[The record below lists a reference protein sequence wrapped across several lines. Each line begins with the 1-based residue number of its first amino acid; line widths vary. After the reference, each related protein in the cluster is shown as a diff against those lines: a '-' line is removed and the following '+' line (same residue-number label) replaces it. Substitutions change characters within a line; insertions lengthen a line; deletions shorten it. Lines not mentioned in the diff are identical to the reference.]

1 MTFYIAPVVEG
12 QTEQG
17 CLERLLHRVWC
28 ELLAQPERL
37 QVLEPFRGQRDA
49 LVHPD
54 GKVLTASV
62 QKAFLKLHAKV
73 RKDADARSLLLI
85 LLDAEGDCP
94 ATLAPRLLTVARA
107 ALPPDSSVACVLP
120 KRMLENWIVAGSATL
135 AGVNGLPNSLPPPT
149 NPEDCGGSGW
159 LSAQLRSVNQ
169 GRKYTKTADAKV
181 FVAGMDLQ
189 GCRSTAP
196 SFDKLCRELEGRVPP
211 LSQAPQPEGEP
222 PPAGSPAPPD
232 REAAP

>member
-1 MTFYIAPVVEG
+1 MTLYIAPVVEG

-17 CLERLLHRVWC
+17 CVERLLHRVWF

-54 GKVLTASV
+54 GKAFTESV
-62 QKAFLKLHAKV
+62 QKAFLKLHAKA
-73 RKDADARSLLLI
+73 RKDAEARSLLLI

-94 ATLAPRLLTVARA
+94 ATLAPRLLAVARA
-107 ALPPDSSVACVLP
+107 VLPPDSPVACVLP
-120 KRMLENWIVAGSATL
+120 KRMLENWIVAGCTTL
-135 AGVNGLPNSLPPPT
+135 AGVNGLPSPLSPPA

-159 LSAQLRSVNQ
+159 LSAQLRSVNK

-181 FVAGMDLQ
+181 FVAAMDLQ
-189 GCRSTAP
+189 GCRDTAS
-196 SFDKLCRELEGRVPP
+196 SFDKLCRELEGRILPP
-211 LSQAPQPEGEP
+211 PQAPLPEGEP
-222 PPAGSPAPPD
+222 PPAGSPHSPIRESAP
-232 REAAP
+232 